1 MQRVEN
7 CKCDSIPK
15 GMRKNYTIFTRSQ
28 VFYCEQ
34 VHLSV
39 VGVHSTI
46 LSFPSSFIFLE
57 QSDLFLGFSPA
68 SFRRKVRFATDLST
82 MVNLTKYEKF
92 GRSNSNWYAGGP
104 DSFQLILYCL
114 YLLRFK
120 IEIHFIGKTRDSNQC
135 ITD

>member
-1 MQRVEN
+1 VWKIANAIPFQRECGKTILYLLEVRYSIVN
-7 CKCDSIPK
+7 KCTYLW
-15 GMRKNYTIFTRSQ
+15 R
-28 VFYCEQ
+28 
-34 VHLSV
+34 
-39 VGVHSTI
+39 GVHSTS
-46 LSFPSSFIFLE
+46 LYFPSSFIFLE

-114 YLLRFK
+114 YLLRIQDRNSFYWK
-120 IEIHFIGKTRDSNQC
+120 NKS
-135 ITD
+135 